1 MKNRIA
7 LLFCLI
13 FAFSDGYSQNSI
25 LTIEG
30 SNGKFYLT
38 HTVVAKEN
46 WYSIGRLFN
55 QSPREIAG
63 FNNLNFD
70 KPLEVAT
77 PLRIPLTA
85 SNFDQKQVKVAGES
99 LIPIYHQVQEKEWM
113 FKISSIYNDVP
124 VTSLEKWNKIK
135 RDDVKQGTNLIVGF
149 LKVKT
154 DLSPL
159 VMGISSNPVPG
170 NPATETTGNGTK
182 PNGVN
187 TSSVVKPVSTSP
199 AVTTTQTAAKPTASG
214 AAATT
219 TQTAAKPFVP
229 AVSSGTVSTS
239 VIPANN
245 PSERVNNYATTHSNG
260 GFFSVDY
267 MGSGKSASGLAGT
280 FKSTSGWTDG
290 KYYALMNGIA
300 VGSIIR
306 VTGSNGKTIYAKVLG
321 QLPDM
326 KESSGLLIRISNAA
340 SAELGLGEGKF
351 PVEVKY

>member
-7 LLFCLI
+7 LLI
-13 FAFSDGYSQNSI
+13 FLTLFLSAGYSQNTR

-30 SNGKFYLT
+30 SEGKFYLT
-38 HTVVAKEN
+38 HIVVAKEN

-55 QSPREIAG
+55 TPPHDIAN
-63 FNNLNFD
+63 FNNIPFD
-70 KPLEVAT
+70 KPLEVNT
-77 PLRIPLTA
+77 SLKIPLTA
-85 SNFDQKQVKVAGES
+85 VNFDQKQVKSPGES
-99 LIPIYHQVQEKEWM
+99 LIPIYHELKEKEWM

-135 RDDVKQGTNLIVGF
+135 RDDVKQGTSLIVGF

-159 VMGISSNPVPG
+159 AMGISSNPVTGPT
-170 NPATETTGNGTK
+170 ATDI
-182 PNGVN
+182 
-187 TSSVVKPVSTSP
+187 SVKTN
-199 AVTTTQTAAKPTASG
+199 KPTD
-214 AAATT
+214 
-219 TQTAAKPFVP
+219 VP
-229 AVSSGTVSTS
+229 APVV
-239 VIPANN
+239 ANQN
-245 PSERVNNYATTHSNG
+245 PSNAVSASSNTGTANAIAVSNPPERVNNYAISHSNG

-267 MGSGKSASGLAGT
+267 TGTGKTSTGQAGT

-290 KYYALMNGIA
+290 KYYALMNGVP

-306 VTGSNGKTIYAKVLG
+306 VSGTNGKTIFAKVLG

-326 KESSGLLIRISNAA
+326 KESTGLLIRISNAA